1 MEWIPHAWGHPTVS
15 VGGAEG
21 WEERNKEAKK
31 AGWGL
36 ARPGRSAGQGG
47 GGRVAETK
55 REIKTERL
63 IDRQTEK
70 EGDREICSSSWKT
83 FYQSLFGWFDLGS
96 SLRGRWEGLGPQC
109 ETKTV
114 YYIKKGG
121 GGSIVISPNCFL
133 LLLVVAYIIQVYVCT
148 YNF

>member
-1 MEWIPHAWGHPTVS
+1 MHGGGILLCGRGGR
-15 VGGAEG
+15 VGGAQQ
-21 WEERNKEAKK
+21 RSKK
-31 AGWGL
+31 GRMGPGQTRPAGPGRAGWW
-36 ARPGRSAGQGG
+36 
-47 GGRVAETK
+47 ETGSRDRK
-55 REIKTERL
+55 RDKDWEIDRQ
-63 IDRQTEK
+63 RQTEK

-96 SLRGRWEGLGPQC
+96 SLGKRGRWEGLGAAMWN
-109 ETKTV
+109 ENGIL
-114 YYIKKGG
+114 YIERG